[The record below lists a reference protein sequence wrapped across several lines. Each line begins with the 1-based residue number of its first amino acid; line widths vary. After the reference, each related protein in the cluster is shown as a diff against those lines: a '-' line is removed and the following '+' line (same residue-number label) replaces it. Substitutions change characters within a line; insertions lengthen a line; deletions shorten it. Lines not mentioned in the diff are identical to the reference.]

1 VEKKS
6 ISVLKISVKNQPMA
20 LDSASAPFSFIYVYF
35 INLFENA
42 QAKIQEILQIMTF
55 YRRLNNSRQDILK
68 LYLNQASGVI

>member
-1 VEKKS
+1 
-6 ISVLKISVKNQPMA
+6 MA